1 MSPFCTN
8 CLKGFGIPLDN
19 NVTAD
24 ELLAF
29 GKQHLAA
36 YKAPKMIYFTQQLP
50 STKNG
55 KILRREVNPSIAL
68 SRSSA

>member
-1 MSPFCTN
+1 MSRFCTN
-8 CLKGFGIPLDN
+8 CPKGFGIPLDN

-24 ELLAF
+24 ELLA
-29 GKQHLAA
+29 A

-50 STKNG
+50 NTKNG
-55 KILRREVNPSIAL
+55 KVLRREVNPSIAL